1 MDGFHHHIGM
11 VKTTSLQ
18 MENVCCE
25 PSLRGSNFVI
35 RRYVA
40 ACFFKGKPHRLRL
53 SWIIGVDA
61 ILSRFVVEWP
71 SLVEKRFYYLAET
84 WFHHAKPRVVSTEE
98 IFAEA
103 RKSVA
108 CTVHHVDCESEWKL
122 PQRYSSWTRLV
133 RVTAYVL
140 KFIKNSKREKNSLRG
155 RKLLIEVS
163 ELREAAHHWFRLV

>member
-25 PSLRGSNFVI
+25 PSLRGSNFII

-84 WFHHAKPRVVSTEE
+84 
-98 IFAEA
+98 
-103 RKSVA
+103 
-108 CTVHHVDCESEWKL
+108 
-122 PQRYSSWTRLV
+122 
-133 RVTAYVL
+133 
-140 KFIKNSKREKNSLRG
+140 
-155 RKLLIEVS
+155 
-163 ELREAAHHWFRLV
+163 